1 MILETLINTTISGGQ
16 VVGMIVCFDP
26 PRWRLGW
33 RLGCQ
38 GLAETRLMER
48 QIRRDVFG

>member
-1 MILETLINTTISGGQ
+1 MILETLINTTVVECE

-26 PRWRLGW
+26 PRWG
-33 RLGCQ
+33 LGCQ